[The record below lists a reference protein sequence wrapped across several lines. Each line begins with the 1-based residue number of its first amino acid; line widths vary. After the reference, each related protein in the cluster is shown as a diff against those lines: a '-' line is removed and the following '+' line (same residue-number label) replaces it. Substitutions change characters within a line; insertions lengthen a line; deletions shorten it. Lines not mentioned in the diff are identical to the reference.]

1 MNDQPLDPNLAADLA
16 VPDSAVSEPVSDA
29 QDSPEA
35 ASVYNVTGEAV
46 VEFVPGTDAE
56 VVPID
61 VAQQTDLA
69 TKAVAFDNA
78 IDGIHPPDSGLMEP
92 AAIGE
97 LIAPIDFDLS
107 AGAALGIVP
116 PMPLPKP
123 TQPLRA
129 VNLPPV
135 PKADTT
141 MELMASENI
150 ETEFNNRVDDMV
162 KVINDA
168 KGNIHSLM
176 AIVILR
182 DGQHATHV
190 LGSPE
195 ALSQIAVQSVMQMQF
210 KMAEVREAQQEV
222 SGATVN

>member
-1 MNDQPLDPNLAADLA
+1 MNDQPLDPNVAADLA
-16 VPDSAVSEPVSDA
+16 VPDGAAPVPVPDV
-29 QDSPEA
+29 QDSSDPV
-35 ASVYNVTGEAV
+35 SVYNVTGEAV
-46 VEFVPGTDAE
+46 VEFIPGTDAE
-56 VVPID
+56 IVPIN
-61 VAQQTDLA
+61 VAHEADLA

-78 IDGIHPPDSGLMEP
+78 VDGIHPPDSGLMEP

-97 LIAPIDFDLS
+97 MLAPIDFDL
-107 AGAALGIVP
+107 AAEATGVIAPL
-116 PMPLPKP
+116 PLPKP
-123 TQPLRA
+123 TKTLRA
-129 VNLPPV
+129 VALPPI
-135 PKADTT
+135 PAPSTT
-141 MELMASENI
+141 MELMASDDL

-210 KMAEVREAQQEV
+210 KMAEVRDAQQEV

>member
-1 MNDQPLDPNLAADLA
+1 MNDQPLDRTIAADLA
-16 VPDSAVSEPVSDA
+16 VSDGAAPVPAPDTQDASDA
-29 QDSPEA
+29 V
-35 ASVYNVTGEAV
+35 SVYNVTGEAA

-61 VAQQTDLA
+61 VAHETDVA
-69 TKAVAFDNA
+69 TKAVAFANA
-78 IDGIHPPDSGLMEP
+78 SDGIHPPDSGLMEP

-97 LIAPIDFDLS
+97 LLAPIDFDLAAEA
-107 AGAALGIVP
+107 AGVIAPV
-116 PMPLPKP
+116 PLPVHEG
-123 TQPLRA
+123 PLREVA
-129 VNLPPV
+129 LPAIPN
-135 PKADTT
+135 ASTT
-141 MELMASENI
+141 MELMAPENI
-150 ETEFNNRVDDMV
+150 ETEFNNRVDEMIG
-162 KVINDA
+162 VINDA

-195 ALSQIAVQSVMQMQF
+195 ALSQIAIQSVMQMQF
-210 KMAEVREAQQEV
+210 KMAEVRDAQQEV